1 MARQPKP
8 WFRADRKVW
17 CVTITGKRHNLGRN
31 KKEAFKKF
39 DALMQTPKQRQPV
52 ERNSM
57 LAIIDKF
64 LDWNFNHRAK
74 ATFEWYREHLR
85 KFASAHRGLEIG
97 ILRPHH
103 IEEWSASPNR
113 TANSRRNMMRAVT
126 RCFAW
131 AMQQGFISTNP
142 IAQLKIPNATA
153 RDFHIPSDEF
163 EQLLKLVSD
172 QEIAVL
178 FRVTYETG
186 CRPHESLLLEA
197 RHLDLENRRWVFP
210 CSEANIKSMPRIV
223 YLTDYAKNFS
233 IDLAQRFPTEPLFRN
248 SQDNAWTKSSI
259 GCAFGRIQ
267 LKTERAEMKRLNE
280 VIPVTAIAE
289 LATKLNPIRKS
300 KGHEIAKTESELRCE
315 AKRKLTFER
324 ARELGIRFSLYS
336 LRHSWATNALKRGV
350 DALTVAILMGYKD
363 PSQLARTY
371 QHLGHNPTQM
381 LEQARKAAGG

>member
-8 WFRADRKVW
+8 WFREDRKVW
-17 CVTITGKRHNLGRN
+17 CVTIAGKRHNLGRK

-39 DALMQTPKQRQPV
+39 YALMQAPKQRQPV

-74 ATFEWYREHLR
+74 ATFEWYREHLL
-85 KFASAHRGLEIG
+85 KFASAHHNLEIEN
-97 ILRPHH
+97 LRPHH
-103 IEEWSASPNR
+103 VEEWSASPNR
-113 TANSRRNMMRAVT
+113 NTNSRRNMMRAVK
-126 RCFAW
+126 RCFSW

-142 IAQLKIPNATA
+142 VAQLNIPNATA
-153 RDFHIPSDEF
+153 RDVYIPPDEF

-172 QEIAVL
+172 QKIADL
-178 FRVTYETG
+178 LRVTYETG
-186 CRPHESLLLEA
+186 CRPQESLRLEA

-210 CSEANIKSMPRIV
+210 CSEAKIKSMPRIV
-223 YLTDYAKNFS
+223 YLTEFATKVSNE
-233 IDLAQRFPTEPLFRN
+233 LAQRFPAGPLFRN
-248 SQDNAWTKSSI
+248 SQDKAWTKSSI
-259 GCAFGRIQ
+259 GCVFERIQ
-267 LKTERAEMKRLNE
+267 LKTGKAEMKRLNE
-280 VIPVTAIAE
+280 EISATAIAE

-300 KGHEIAKTESELRCE
+300 KGREIAKTEWELRCE

-324 ARELGIRFSLYS
+324 ARELGTRYSLYS

-350 DALTVAILMGYKD
+350 DALTVAILMGHKD
-363 PSQLARTY
+363 PSQLAKTY
-371 QHLGHNPTQM
+371 QHLGHNPAHM